1 LYNFPGVL
9 MLSTIGL
16 RAWSIILSLVIL
28 AVGLTAVTG
37 INRLSEQ
44 TEDALES
51 VRLTQMHAEDD
62 HAELTA
68 ELKARI
74 AILRNNVRNWS
85 VAGAAVTFLGLVLTL
100 VFYYSTSEVVIS
112 PLDRIAKVIDRVNA
126 GDTSL
131 RIPEESVGAVR
142 RLSRSC
148 NRLLEHFEKLLDEG
162 RSQVNRRQR
171 QTLTLIE
178 AFDEPVV
185 LADDAGKIVLSNTKA
200 RDFLTGK
207 NASDEIEQALIQA
220 VKEKRDVDCVGVTI
234 RHLNNKDDVRQVLVF
249 RNG

>member
-1 LYNFPGVL
+1 
-9 MLSTIGL
+9 MLSSIGL

-37 INRLSEQ
+37 IKRLSEQ
-44 TEDALES
+44 AENALEIAG
-51 VRLTQMHAEDD
+51 V
-62 HAELTA
+62 AELSVDQSRSPSGYHHRESI
-68 ELKARI
+68 EL
-74 AILRNNVRNWS
+74 LRDSVRNWS

-100 VFYYSTSEVVIS
+100 VFYHSTSEVVIS
-112 PLDRIAKVIDRVNA
+112 PLDRITRVIDRVNA

-171 QTLTLIE
+171 QALALIE
-178 AFDEPVV
+178 AFEEPVV
-185 LADDAGKIVLSNTKA
+185 LTDDSGTVVLSNTKA
-200 RDFLTGK
+200 RDFLTNE
-207 NASDEIEQALIQA
+207 NARQGVDEALVQA
-220 VKEKRDVDCVGVTI
+220 VKEKRNVEFDGMAI
-234 RHLNNKDDVRQVLVF
+234 EHLGADDDVRQVLVF